1 MKKIYFNNLNGL
13 RFIAALAVIIHH
25 IEQYKFT
32 FGYKNL
38 YKLDIIS
45 NLGNIGVQ
53 FFFVLSGFLIT
64 YLLLNEE
71 NEGGINYKN
80 FIFRRIYRIWP
91 LYFIIIILSFFVAPL
106 VSILQTPSTPTIF
119 ENFYLKLFCVCLFIP
134 NIIFKVTKAVP
145 LASQTWSIGVE
156 EQFYII
162 WPLIIKK
169 IKKPQIFFL
178 SIIISYLF
186 LKILFF
192 NLSISYNELK
202 TTSRII
208 NDFSLSGFVL
218 GAFGAYFYYK
228 KKNNI
233 LRFITNNS
241 VFRLSLLLFLFLI
254 NLSNSYSF
262 YCFGVISIENEIYCF
277 LFIIFIINFISK
289 NNLKLSLENKTL
301 NYLGRISYGLY
312 MYHPI
317 CITIILNIV
326 KSGLK
331 INLLTIYPL
340 SILLT
345 ILVSSF
351 SYKYIEK
358 PFLKLKK
365 Y

>member
-13 RFIAALAVIIHH
+13 RFIAAFAVIIHH
-25 IEQYKFT
+25 IEQYKST
-32 FGYKNL
+32 FGYKNIW
-38 YKLDIIS
+38 KLNIIS

-64 YLLLNEE
+64 YLLLKEE
-71 NEGGINYKN
+71 NEGGINYRN

-91 LYFIIIILSFFVAPL
+91 LYFIIIILSFFIAPL
-106 VSILQTPSTPTIF
+106 FNILHTPSTPTIF

-134 NIIFKVTKAVP
+134 NIIFKVTNAVP
-145 LASQTWSIGVE
+145 LASQSWSIGVE

-169 IKKPQIFFL
+169 IKNPQIYFLGIIILYLILKVLFFKL
-178 SIIISYLF
+178 SIAC
-186 LKILFF
+186 
-192 NLSISYNELK
+192 NDLK
-202 TTSRII
+202 TISGIV

-218 GAFGAYFYYK
+218 GAIGAYFSYK
-228 KKNNI
+228 KKENI
-233 LRFITNNS
+233 LKFITNNS
-241 VFRLSLLLFLFLI
+241 VFRLSLILFLVLI
-254 NLSNSYSF
+254 IYSNSETF
-262 YCFGVISIENEIYCF
+262 YYIGVISIENEIYCF
-277 LFIIFIINFISK
+277 LFIIFIVNFIDK
-289 NNLKLSLENKTL
+289 KNLKLSLENRTL
-301 NYLGRISYGLY
+301 NYLGKISYGLY

-317 CITIILNIV
+317 CITLILNII
-326 KSGLK
+326 KSE
-331 INLLTIYPL
+331 INLLIIYPL
-340 SILLT
+340 TFLLT

>member
-1 MKKIYFNNLNGL
+1 MKKIYYNNQNGL

-25 IEQYKFT
+25 IEQYKST
-32 FGYKNL
+32 FGHENIW
-38 YKLDIIS
+38 KLNIIS

-91 LYFIIIILSFFVAPL
+91 LYFIIVILSFFIAPL
-106 VSILQTPSTPTIF
+106 FSILHTPSTPTIF

-145 LASQTWSIGVE
+145 LASQSWSIGVE

-169 IKKPQIFFL
+169 VKKPQLYFL
-178 SIIISYLF
+178 GIIIAYLF
-186 LKILFF
+186 LKVLFF
-192 NLSISYNELK
+192 KLTIAFNEIKTISG
-202 TTSRII
+202 II
-208 NDFSLSGFVL
+208 NDFSISGFVL
-218 GAFGAYFYYK
+218 GAFGAYFSYK
-228 KKNNI
+228 KKKNI
-233 LRFITNNS
+233 LKFITNGII
-241 VFRLSLLLFLFLI
+241 FRLSLILFLI
-254 NLSNSYSF
+254 LIFSSNSESF
-262 YCFGVISIENEIYCF
+262 YYFGVISIENEIYCF
-277 LFIIFIINFISK
+277 LFIIFIINLINK
-289 NNLKLSLENKTL
+289 NSLKLSLENRTL
-301 NYLGRISYGLY
+301 NYLGKISYGLY

-317 CITIILNIV
+317 CITLILNIN
-326 KSGLK
+326 KFESK